1 LQKSHTTLFV
11 FERKKRMTPLFKRLN
26 IKEQSEIVVIN
37 APDSFETELAGLSDV
52 AILRSLAEAGR
63 VTFSLCFVTTEEE
76 INQIVD
82 QLVAKIEGD
91 ATTWFAYPK
100 GSSKKYKS
108 EINRDNG
115 WGMLGQHG
123 FEPVRQVAID
133 QDWTALRFRRV
144 EFIKSMKRSHKMAI
158 SQQGKAKTQ
167 E

>member
-1 LQKSHTTLFV
+1 
-11 FERKKRMTPLFKRLN
+11 MTPLFKKLN
-26 IKEQSEIVVIN
+26 LKEQSEIIVIN
-37 APDSFETELAGLSDV
+37 APDSFESELAKLSGI
-52 AILRSLAEAGR
+52 AIQRNLSAVKR

-76 INQIVD
+76 INQIVEK
-82 QLVAKIEGD
+82 LVAKIEGD

-108 EINRDNG
+108 EINRDKG

-133 QDWTALRFRRV
+133 QDWSALRFRRV
-144 EFIKSMKRSHKMAI
+144 EFIKSMRRSHKMTI